1 MEKNIKILVDL
12 FYWVRGEYFEEISI
26 RKKKQNDTKLNFN
39 LQVYRTIPIRLID
52 RYYGNKNAM
61 RYTINETNQNVWIP
75 KKHLYTDGTIKENED
90 IDYVFRKAKNQLNI
104 AGITWVIP
112 RIKRKFVCLGDD
124 RE

>member
-1 MEKNIKILVDL
+1 MSILKKSKYV
-12 FYWVRGEYFEEISI
+12 
-26 RKKKQNDTKLNFN
+26 KKQNETKLNFN

-112 RIKRKFVCLGDD
+112 RIKRKFVCLGGD

>member
-1 MEKNIKILVDL
+1 MSILKKSKYV
-12 FYWVRGEYFEEISI
+12 
-26 RKKKQNDTKLNFN
+26 KKQNDTKLNFN

-75 KKHLYTDGTIKENED
+75 KKHLYADGTIKENED

-104 AGITWVIP
+104 AGITWAIP